1 MSYIEKNLMDG
12 EQIVYEARQHWIIYW
27 MPALLLVVAIA
38 QFAIPFD
45 LLAQAI
51 IALVLAIIAGIWA
64 LNIYGGRKYIL
75 TTKSAVETVDTYQ
88 PTNDFEMFY
97 HQQLTP
103 TLNVYTTRGQ
113 LVGSITCPTDCI
125 DMVR

>member
-45 LLAQAI
+45 LLTQAI
-51 IALVLAIIAGIWA
+51 RLL
-64 LNIYGGRKYIL
+64 LEK
-75 TTKSAVETVDTYQ
+75 
-88 PTNDFEMFY
+88 
-97 HQQLTP
+97 
-103 TLNVYTTRGQ
+103 
-113 LVGSITCPTDCI
+113 
-125 DMVR
+125 